1 MTQISQKSYGQ
12 WSSPITGKT
21 LSQGMSFS
29 DLMWNSTGAL
39 VWRERFQGKG
49 RLIVQPGSGQ
59 ASRILNTALSAGG
72 GVGYGG
78 GSFAVDEEHVFFVE
92 EDSKRIYKQKLSS
105 GLAQPLTPEYGA
117 ISSPRVSPDGQSLL
131 YIHHYENDDCLAL
144 VDTDGDNWPRKL
156 VFGDDFYMHPRWHPE
171 MSHVAWISWNHP
183 HMPWDG
189 TTLSLAEL
197 DLTNPDKPCLG
208 KVQTIAGD
216 ENTATFQPEF
226 SPRGRYLAYVSDQS
240 GWWQLYIYDLESHE
254 HRQLTDTPAE
264 HGKPAWQQ
272 EMRTFAFSADG
283 ACVYIIRNQNGMGSI
298 QQIEISSAECTR
310 LDINPQYTWFEQI
323 AVSPVDSQ
331 LACIASGGST
341 PPRILSFQPGK
352 QATVLRRATSEEIPR
367 NVYSTPQHITW
378 QGMDGEDVHGLYYPP
393 RSTDQSLP
401 GQPPLIVLIHG
412 GPTSQRVASFQP
424 EVQYFT
430 SRGYAVLQPNYR
442 GSTGYG
448 RAYRN
453 ALRSKWGVYDVR
465 DAVSGARHLA
475 AEKKVNEEKLVIM
488 GSSAGGYTALK
499 TLVDY
504 PGVFRAG
511 ISLYG
516 IANQFTLVADTHKF
530 EQHYSDSLLGPLPQK
545 AELYRERSPL
555 FKAHKIQDAVA
566 IFQGGE
572 DKVVSQDQAEAIV
585 QALKENGVP
594 HEYHLYPEEGHG
606 FRKPETIQDFYQK
619 VEQFLDR
626 YVLYT

>member
-1 MTQISQKSYGQ
+1 MTQISQKPHGQ

-21 LSQGMSFS
+21 LSQGMNFS
-29 DLMWNSTGAL
+29 DLMWNLTGTL
-39 VWRERFQGKG
+39 VWRERFQGNG
-49 RLIVQPGSGQ
+49 RLIVQPASGQ
-59 ASRILNTALSAGG
+59 ASRILNTDLSASG

-78 GSFAVDEEHVFFVE
+78 GSFTVHDEHVFFVE
-92 EDSKRIYKQKLSS
+92 ADSKRIYKQQLSS
-105 GLAQPLTPEYGA
+105 GLAQAITPEYGA
-117 ISSPRVSPDGQSLL
+117 SASPRVSPDGRHLL
-131 YIHHYENDDCLAL
+131 YIHTYEDEDCLAL
-144 VDTDGDNWPRKL
+144 VDTEGENWPRKL
-156 VFGDDFYMHPRWHPE
+156 VHGEDFYMHPRWHPE

-183 HMPWDG
+183 NMPWDG
-189 TTLSLAEL
+189 TNLSLAEL
-197 DLTNPDKPCLG
+197 DLNDAGQPRPTQ
-208 KVQTIAGD
+208 VQTIAGD
-216 ENTATFQPEF
+216 ENTAIFQPEF

-240 GWWQLYIYDLESHE
+240 GWWQLYIYDLASGE
-254 HRQLTDTPAE
+254 HRQLTDAPAE

-272 EMRTFAFSADG
+272 GMRTFTFSADG
-283 ACVYIIRNQNGMGSI
+283 SDVYIIRNQHGIASI
-298 QQIEISSAECTR
+298 QRIEISSAESTQ
-310 LDINPQYTWFEQI
+310 LDIDPQYTWFEQI
-323 AVSPVDSQ
+323 AASPADNRI
-331 LACIASGGST
+331 ACIASGGST
-341 PPRILSFQPGK
+341 PQRIISIQPGE
-352 QATVLRRATSEEIPR
+352 QPTVLRRATSEEIPPGI
-367 NVYSTPQHITW
+367 YSPPQHLTW

-393 RSTDQSLP
+393 RSTQSPLS

-412 GPTSQRVASFQP
+412 GPTSQRVANFQP
-424 EVQYFT
+424 KVQYFT

-453 ALRSKWGVYDVR
+453 ALQGEWGVYDVQ
-465 DAVSGARHLA
+465 DAVSGARFLA
-475 AEKKVNEEKLVIM
+475 AEKEVNEDKLVIM
-488 GSSAGGYTALK
+488 GSSAGGYTVLK

-530 EQHYSDSLLGPLPQK
+530 EEHYSDSLLGPLPQ
-545 AELYRERSPL
+545 AAQLYRKRSPL
-555 FKAHKIQDAVA
+555 FEAQKIQDAVA

-606 FRKPETIQDFYQK
+606 FRKPETIQDFYHK
-619 VEQFLDR
+619 VEQFLNR
-626 YVLYT
+626 YVIYT